1 MGGDITIL
9 FRFYLF
15 EDIGVKGVGRTG
27 AVIANKVLQ
36 VHIRNL

>member
-15 EDIGVKGVGRTG
+15 EDIGMKGVGRTG
-27 AVIANKVLQ
+27 AVIANAILQ
-36 VHIRNL
+36 IRIRNL